1 MSKLYLYY
9 GAMGSAKSLDLLR
22 TAYNYVE
29 GGKKVLL
36 MTSSVDDRAGVGI
49 IESRVGISEKS
60 VYVYKAKPEFQE
72 YLSQLC
78 KERFRAMEALAIKKL
93 NEEINKNNFKA
104 IQYLLDGLGYKAKEQ
119 QEIQMEAK
127 IEVDYGED

>member
-1 MSKLYLYY
+1 MLKPKEKKLAEL
-9 GAMGSAKSLDLLR
+9 MCCEPSLRNIDYAER
-22 TAYNYVE
+22 C
-29 GGKKVLL
+29 
-36 MTSSVDDRAGVGI
+36 
-49 IESRVGISEKS
+49 GISEKS

-78 KERFRAMEALAIKKL
+78 KERFRAMEALAIRKL
-93 NEEINKNNFKA
+93 NEEINNNNFKA

-127 IEVDYGED
+127 IEIDYGED